1 MYIIDQ
7 TYFTR
12 ELSIPNINE
21 VQTEAFET
29 LEYFVDE
36 YVRQL
41 LCDAL
46 GIEIFNILDTY
57 VIDGA
62 FDSTGAPQY
71 IIDLVEGKGY
81 VKSGVT
87 YKWSGLISTQGV
99 FKKSLLAN
107 YVYYQW
113 LKNSFTTQSGVGE
126 VTLNPQN
133 ANLVNPTQ
141 KLVTAWNSFVTMYQ
155 NQNCVYPNVYYKGHT
170 QVIDWLGYNVNTEV
184 SLIEYLNDNDSDFST
199 ATLRVY
205 EYQNQLGI

>member
-41 LCDAL
+41 LRDAL

-71 IIDLVEGKGY
+71 IIDLVEGKEY

-141 KLVTAWNSFVTMYQ
+141 KLVTAWNSFVIMYQ

>member
-12 ELSIPNINE
+12 DLSIPNINE
-21 VQTEAFET
+21 MQTEAFDN
-29 LEYFVDE
+29 LNSFVDE

-41 LCDAL
+41 LRDAL
-46 GIEIFNILDTY
+46 GVQIFNELDSY
-57 VIDGA
+57 VIGGA
-62 FDSTGAPQY
+62 FDGTGAPQY
-71 IIDLVEGKGY
+71 IIDLVNGKEY
-81 VKSGVT
+81 VNSGTT

-107 YVYYQW
+107 YIYYKW
-113 LKNSFTTQSGVGE
+113 LQSNFSTQSGVGE
-126 VTLNPQN
+126 VTINPQN

-141 KLVTAWNSFVTMYQ
+141 KLVSVWNTFLLMYQ
-155 NQNCVYPNVYYKGHT
+155 NMNTCYPSVYYKGHT
-170 QVIDWLGYNVNTEV
+170 QVIDWLGINANTEV
-184 SLIEYLNDNDSDFST
+184 SLIQYLNDNDTDFST

>member
-41 LCDAL
+41 LRDAL
-46 GIEIFNILDTY
+46 GIEVFNILDTY

-71 IIDLVEGKGY
+71 IIDLVEGKEY

-113 LKNSFTTQSGVGE
+113 LKNSFSTQSGVGE

-141 KLVTAWNSFVTMYQ
+141 KLVTAWNNFVTMYQ
-155 NQNCVYPNVYYKGHT
+155 NENCVYPNVYYKGHT

>member
-12 ELSIPNINE
+12 DLSIPNINE
-21 VQTEAFET
+21 MQTEAFDN
-29 LEYFVDE
+29 LNSFVDE

-41 LCDAL
+41 LRDAL
-46 GIEIFNILDTY
+46 GIEIFNELDSY
-57 VIDGA
+57 VIGGA
-62 FDSTGAPQY
+62 FDGTGAPQY
-71 IIDLVEGKGY
+71 IIDLVNGKEY
-81 VKSGVT
+81 VNSGTT

-113 LKNSFTTQSGVGE
+113 LKNNFSTQSGVGE
-126 VTLNPQN
+126 VTINPQN

-141 KLVTAWNSFVTMYQ
+141 KLVSVWNTFLLMYQ
-155 NQNCVYPNVYYKGHT
+155 NMNTCYPSVYYKGHT
-170 QVIDWLGYNVNTEV
+170 QVIDWLGINANTEV
-184 SLIEYLNDNDSDFST
+184 SLIQYLNDNDTDFST

>member
-1 MYIIDQ
+1 MYIIDE

-12 ELSIPNINE
+12 ELSIPNVNE
-21 VQTEAFET
+21 VQTEAYDT
-29 LEYFVDE
+29 LNYFVDE

-41 LCDAL
+41 LRDAL
-46 GIEIFNILDTY
+46 GIESFNELDTY
-57 VIDGA
+57 VIAGA

-71 IIDLVEGKGY
+71 IIDLVEGKEY
-81 VKSGVT
+81 EKSGVT
-87 YKWSGLISTQGV
+87 YKWSGLINTQGV

-113 LKNSFTTQSGVGE
+113 LLNSFTTKSGVGE

-141 KLVTAWNSFVTMYQ
+141 RLVSTWNKFLELYQ
-155 NQNCVYPNVYYKGHT
+155 NQCLKYPQVYYKGYT
-170 QVIDWLGYNVNTEV
+170 QVIDWLGFSTNTEV
-184 SLIEYLNDNDSDFST
+184 SLIQYLQDNKIDFPK

>member
-41 LCDAL
+41 LRDAL
-46 GIEIFNILDTY
+46 GIEIFNELDTY

-71 IIDLVEGKGY
+71 IIDLVEGKEY

-113 LKNSFTTQSGVGE
+113 LKNSFSTQSGVGE

-155 NQNCVYPNVYYKGHT
+155 NANCVYPNVYYKGHT

>member
-41 LCDAL
+41 LRDAL

-57 VIDGA
+57 VIDGV

-71 IIDLVEGKGY
+71 IIDLVEGKEY

-113 LKNSFTTQSGVGE
+113 LKNSFSTQSGVGE
-126 VTLNPQN
+126 VTLSPQN

-155 NQNCVYPNVYYKGHT
+155 NQNAVYPNVYYKGHT
-170 QVIDWLGYNVNTEV
+170 QVIDWLGYNANTEV

>member
-21 VQTEAFET
+21 VQTEAYDT
-29 LEYFVDE
+29 LNYFVDE

-41 LCDAL
+41 LRDAL

-71 IIDLVEGKGY
+71 IIDLVEGKEY

-113 LKNSFTTQSGVGE
+113 LKNSFSTQSGVGE

-155 NQNCVYPNVYYKGHT
+155 NANCVYPNVYYKGHT

-184 SLIEYLNDNDSDFST
+184 SLIEYLNDNDSDFIT

>member
-1 MYIIDQ
+1 MYIIDE

-12 ELSIPNINE
+12 ELSIPNVNE
-21 VQTEAFET
+21 VQTEAYDT
-29 LEYFVDE
+29 LNYFVDE

-41 LCDAL
+41 LRDAL
-46 GIEIFNILDTY
+46 GIESFNELDNY

-71 IIDLVEGKGY
+71 IIDLVEGKEY
-81 VKSGVT
+81 DKSGVT
-87 YKWSGLISTQGV
+87 YKWSGLINTQGV

-113 LKNSFTTQSGVGE
+113 LLNSFTAQSGVGE

-141 KLVTAWNSFVTMYQ
+141 RLVSTWNKFLEMYQ
-155 NQNCVYPNVYYKGHT
+155 NQCLKYPQVYYKGYT
-170 QVIDWLGYNVNTEV
+170 QVIDWLGLSTNTEV
-184 SLIEYLNDNDSDFST
+184 SLIQYLQDNKTDFPK

>member
-12 ELSIPNINE
+12 DLSIPNINE
-21 VQTEAFET
+21 MQTEAFDN
-29 LEYFVDE
+29 LNSFVDE

-41 LCDAL
+41 LRDAL
-46 GIEIFNILDTY
+46 GIQIFNELDSY
-57 VIDGA
+57 VIGGVFDG
-62 FDSTGAPQY
+62 TGAPQY
-71 IIDLVEGKGY
+71 IIDLVNGKEY
-81 VKSGVT
+81 VNSGTT

-113 LKNSFTTQSGVGE
+113 LKNNFSTQSGVGE
-126 VTLNPQN
+126 VTITPQN

-141 KLVTAWNSFVTMYQ
+141 KLVSVWNTFLLMYQ
-155 NQNCVYPNVYYKGHT
+155 NMNTCYPSVYYKGHT
-170 QVIDWLGYNVNTEV
+170 QVIDWLGINANTEV
-184 SLIEYLNDNDSDFST
+184 SLIQYLNDNDTDFST

>member
-12 ELSIPNINE
+12 DLSIPNINE
-21 VQTEAFET
+21 MQTEAFDN
-29 LEYFVDE
+29 LNSFVDE

-41 LCDAL
+41 LRDAL
-46 GIEIFNILDTY
+46 GIEIFNELDSY
-57 VIDGA
+57 VIGGA
-62 FDSTGAPQY
+62 FDGTGAPQY
-71 IIDLVEGKGY
+71 IIDLVNGKEY
-81 VKSGVT
+81 VNSGTT

-107 YVYYQW
+107 YIYYKW
-113 LKNSFTTQSGVGE
+113 LQSNFSTQSGVGE
-126 VTLNPQN
+126 VTINPQN

-141 KLVTAWNSFVTMYQ
+141 KLVSVWNTFLLMYQ
-155 NQNCVYPNVYYKGHT
+155 NMNTCYPSVYYKGHT
-170 QVIDWLGYNVNTEV
+170 QVIDWLGINANTEV
-184 SLIEYLNDNDSDFST
+184 SLIQYLNDNDTDFST

>member
-12 ELSIPNINE
+12 DLSIPNINE

-41 LCDAL
+41 LRDAL

-71 IIDLVEGKGY
+71 IIDLVEGKEY

-113 LKNSFTTQSGVGE
+113 LKNSFSTQSGVGE

-155 NQNCVYPNVYYKGHT
+155 NANCVYPNVYYKGHT

-184 SLIEYLNDNDSDFST
+184 SLIEYINDNDSDFIT

>member
-12 ELSIPNINE
+12 DLSIPNINE

-41 LCDAL
+41 LRDAL

-71 IIDLVEGKGY
+71 IIDLVEGKEY

-113 LKNSFTTQSGVGE
+113 LKNSFSTQSGVGE

-155 NQNCVYPNVYYKGHT
+155 NANCVYPNVYYKGST

>member
-12 ELSIPNINE
+12 DLSIPNINE

-41 LCDAL
+41 LRDAL

-71 IIDLVEGKGY
+71 IIDLVEGKEY

-113 LKNSFTTQSGVGE
+113 LKNSFSTQSGVGE

-155 NQNCVYPNVYYKGHT
+155 NANCVYPNVYYKGHT

-184 SLIEYLNDNDSDFST
+184 SLIEYLNDNDSDFIT

>member
-12 ELSIPNINE
+12 DLSIPNINE
-21 VQTEAFET
+21 MQTEAFDN
-29 LEYFVDE
+29 LNSFVDE

-41 LCDAL
+41 LRDAL
-46 GIEIFNILDTY
+46 GIQIFNELDSY
-57 VIDGA
+57 VIGGA
-62 FDSTGAPQY
+62 FDGTGAPQY
-71 IIDLVEGKGY
+71 IIDLVNGKEY
-81 VKSGVT
+81 VNSGTT

-107 YVYYQW
+107 YIYYKW
-113 LKNSFTTQSGVGE
+113 LQSNFSTQSGVGE
-126 VTLNPQN
+126 VTINPQN

-141 KLVTAWNSFVTMYQ
+141 KLVSVWNTFLLMYQ
-155 NQNCVYPNVYYKGHT
+155 NMNTCYPSVYYKGHT
-170 QVIDWLGYNVNTEV
+170 QVIDWLGINANTEV
-184 SLIEYLNDNDSDFST
+184 SLIQYLNDNDTDFST

>member
-12 ELSIPNINE
+12 DLSIPNINE
-21 VQTEAFET
+21 MQTEAFDN
-29 LEYFVDE
+29 LNSFVDE

-41 LCDAL
+41 LRDAL
-46 GIEIFNILDTY
+46 GIQIFNELDSY
-57 VIDGA
+57 VIGGVFDG
-62 FDSTGAPQY
+62 TGAPQY
-71 IIDLVEGKGY
+71 IIDLVNGKEY
-81 VKSGVT
+81 VNSGTT

-113 LKNSFTTQSGVGE
+113 LKNNFSTQSGVGE
-126 VTLNPQN
+126 VTINPQN

-141 KLVTAWNSFVTMYQ
+141 KLVSVWNTFLLMYQ
-155 NQNCVYPNVYYKGHT
+155 NMNTCYPSVYYKGHT
-170 QVIDWLGYNVNTEV
+170 QVIDWLGINANTEV
-184 SLIEYLNDNDSDFST
+184 SLIQYLNDNDTDFST

>member
-21 VQTEAFET
+21 VQTEAYDT
-29 LEYFVDE
+29 LNYFVDE

-41 LCDAL
+41 LRDAL

-71 IIDLVEGKGY
+71 IIDLVEGKEY

-113 LKNSFTTQSGVGE
+113 LKNSFSTQSGVGE

-155 NQNCVYPNVYYKGHT
+155 NKNCLYPNIYYKGHT

-199 ATLRVY
+199 STLRVY

>member
-1 MYIIDQ
+1 MYIIDE

-12 ELSIPNINE
+12 ELSIPNVNE
-21 VQTEAFET
+21 VQTEAYDT
-29 LEYFVDE
+29 LNYFVDE

-41 LCDAL
+41 LRDAL
-46 GIEIFNILDTY
+46 GIESFNELDTY

-62 FDSTGAPQY
+62 FDSTSAPQY
-71 IIDLVEGKGY
+71 IIDLVEGKEY
-81 VKSGVT
+81 EKSGIT
-87 YKWSGLISTQGV
+87 YKWSGLINTQGV

-107 YVYYQW
+107 YVYYNW
-113 LKNSFTTQSGVGE
+113 LLNSFTTQSGVGE

-141 KLVTAWNSFVTMYQ
+141 RLVSAWNKFLEMYQ
-155 NQNCVYPNVYYKGHT
+155 NQCLKYPHVYYKGYT
-170 QVIDWLGYNVNTEV
+170 QVIDWLGFSTNTEV
-184 SLIEYLNDNDSDFST
+184 SLIQYLQDNKTDFPN